1 MMRRLVV
8 ISRCICLAAGI
19 LLSPQLSA
27 AANDE
32 DPYSVN
38 IEQNL
43 ATPAVNAK
51 HSVAVTNAMGL
62 LTRTLRQA
70 GFETQGVRK
79 GEVTMVTIP
88 CRDLFGPNSIE
99 LKAKGKQLL
108 SKLVPYIKRSDKYK
122 VVMAVHADDTGDAIY
137 AERITSDRAN
147 TIDEYFA
154 SSLGGESRSYPTAWA
169 MTSPWLR
176 TPVWQTAKRIAGS
189 KSISYRQKT
198 LSTTPARK
206 NDGNKQQRPP
216 L

>member
-8 ISRCICLAAGI
+8 ISRCICLATGL
-19 LLSPQLSA
+19 LLSSPLSA
-27 AANDE
+27 AANDD

-51 HSVAVTNAMGL
+51 HSAVVANAMGL

-99 LKAKGKQLL
+99 IKAKGKQLL

-147 TIDEYFA
+147 AIDEYFA
-154 SSLGGESRSYPTAWA
+154 SALGGESPVIPYGLGNDEPVAPNTGVANREKNRRVEIYFVPT
-169 MTSPWLR
+169 
-176 TPVWQTAKRIAGS
+176 KDFIDN
-189 KSISYRQKT
+189 
-198 LSTTPARK
+198 ARK
-206 NDGNKQQRPP
+206 KK
-216 L
+216 

>member
-8 ISRCICLAAGI
+8 ISRCICLATGL
-19 LLSPQLSA
+19 LLSSQLSA
-27 AANDE
+27 AANDD

-51 HSVAVTNAMGL
+51 HSVAVSNAMGL
-62 LTRTLRQA
+62 LTRILRQA

-99 LKAKGKQLL
+99 IKAKGKQLL

-147 TIDEYFA
+147 AIDEYFA
-154 SSLGGESRSYPTAWA
+154 SALGGESPVIPYGLGNDEPVAPNTGVANREKNRRVEIYFVPT
-169 MTSPWLR
+169 
-176 TPVWQTAKRIAGS
+176 KDFIDN
-189 KSISYRQKT
+189 
-198 LSTTPARK
+198 ARK
-206 NDGNKQQRPP
+206 KK
-216 L
+216 

>member
-1 MMRRLVV
+1 MMRRLVL
-8 ISRCICLAAGI
+8 ISRCICLAAGL
-19 LLSPQLSA
+19 LLSSPLSA
-27 AANDE
+27 AANDD

-51 HSVAVTNAMGL
+51 HSAVVANAMGL

-99 LKAKGKQLL
+99 IKAKGKQLL

-147 TIDEYFA
+147 AIDEYFA
-154 SSLGGESRSYPTAWA
+154 SALGGESPVIPYGLGNDEPVAPNTGVANREKNRRVEIYFVPT
-169 MTSPWLR
+169 
-176 TPVWQTAKRIAGS
+176 KDFIDN
-189 KSISYRQKT
+189 
-198 LSTTPARK
+198 ARK
-206 NDGNKQQRPP
+206 KK
-216 L
+216 

>member
-8 ISRCICLAAGI
+8 ISRCICLAAGL
-19 LLSPQLSA
+19 LLSSPLSA
-27 AANDE
+27 AANDD

-43 ATPAVNAK
+43 ATPAINAK
-51 HSVAVTNAMGL
+51 HSAVVANAMGL

-99 LKAKGKQLL
+99 IKAKGKQLL

-147 TIDEYFA
+147 AIDEYFA
-154 SSLGGESRSYPTAWA
+154 SALGGESPVIPYGLGNDEPVAPNTGVANREKNRRVEIYFVPT
-169 MTSPWLR
+169 
-176 TPVWQTAKRIAGS
+176 KDFIDN
-189 KSISYRQKT
+189 
-198 LSTTPARK
+198 ARK
-206 NDGNKQQRPP
+206 KK
-216 L
+216 

>member
-1 MMRRLVV
+1 MMRRLVA
-8 ISRCICLAAGI
+8 ISRCICLAAGL
-19 LLSPQLSA
+19 LLSSPLSA
-27 AANDE
+27 AANDD
-32 DPYSVN
+32 DPYSIN

-51 HSVAVTNAMGL
+51 HSAVVANAMGL

-99 LKAKGKQLL
+99 IKAKGKQLL

-147 TIDEYFA
+147 AIDEYFA
-154 SSLGGESRSYPTAWA
+154 SALGGESPVIPYGLGNDEPVAPNTGVANREKNRRVEIYFVPT
-169 MTSPWLR
+169 
-176 TPVWQTAKRIAGS
+176 KDFIDN
-189 KSISYRQKT
+189 
-198 LSTTPARK
+198 ARK
-206 NDGNKQQRPP
+206 KK
-216 L
+216 

>member
-8 ISRCICLAAGI
+8 ISRCICLAAGL
-19 LLSPQLSA
+19 LLSSPLSA
-27 AANDE
+27 DANDA

-51 HSVAVTNAMGL
+51 HSAVVANAMGL

-99 LKAKGKQLL
+99 IKAKGKQLL

-147 TIDEYFA
+147 AIDEYFA
-154 SSLGGESRSYPTAWA
+154 SALGGESPVIPYGLGNDEPVAPNTGVANREKNRRVEIYFVPT
-169 MTSPWLR
+169 
-176 TPVWQTAKRIAGS
+176 KDFIDN
-189 KSISYRQKT
+189 
-198 LSTTPARK
+198 ARK
-206 NDGNKQQRPP
+206 KK
-216 L
+216 

>member
-8 ISRCICLAAGI
+8 ISRCICLATGL
-19 LLSPQLSA
+19 LLSSQLSA
-27 AANDE
+27 AANDD

-51 HSVAVTNAMGL
+51 HSVAVSNAMGL

-99 LKAKGKQLL
+99 IKAKGKQLL

-147 TIDEYFA
+147 AIDEYFA
-154 SSLGGESRSYPTAWA
+154 SALGGESPVIPYGLGNDEPVAPNTGVANREKNRRVEIYFVPT
-169 MTSPWLR
+169 
-176 TPVWQTAKRIAGS
+176 KDFIDN
-189 KSISYRQKT
+189 
-198 LSTTPARK
+198 ARK
-206 NDGNKQQRPP
+206 KK
-216 L
+216 

>member
-8 ISRCICLAAGI
+8 ISRCICLAAGL
-19 LLSPQLSA
+19 LLSSQLSA
-27 AANDE
+27 AANDD

-51 HSVAVTNAMGL
+51 HSAVVANAMGL

-99 LKAKGKQLL
+99 IKAKGKQLL

-147 TIDEYFA
+147 AIDEYFA
-154 SSLGGESRSYPTAWA
+154 SALGGESPVIPYGLGNDEPVAPNTGVANREKNRRVEIYFVPT
-169 MTSPWLR
+169 
-176 TPVWQTAKRIAGS
+176 KDFIDN
-189 KSISYRQKT
+189 
-198 LSTTPARK
+198 ARK
-206 NDGNKQQRPP
+206 KK
-216 L
+216 

>member
-19 LLSPQLSA
+19 LLSPQLSD

-51 HSVAVTNAMGL
+51 HSVAVANAMGL

-122 VVMAVHADDTGDAIY
+122 VVMAV
-137 AERITSDRAN
+137 RITSDRAN
-147 TIDEYFA
+147 AIDEYFA
-154 SSLGGESRSYPTAWA
+154 SALGGESPVIPYGLGNDEPVAPNTGVANREKNRRVEIYFVPT
-169 MTSPWLR
+169 
-176 TPVWQTAKRIAGS
+176 KDFIDN
-189 KSISYRQKT
+189 
-198 LSTTPARK
+198 ARK
-206 NDGNKQQRPP
+206 KK
-216 L
+216 

>member
-8 ISRCICLAAGI
+8 ISRCICLAAGL
-19 LLSPQLSA
+19 LLSSPLSA
-27 AANDE
+27 AANDD

-51 HSVAVTNAMGL
+51 HSAVVANAMGL

-99 LKAKGKQLL
+99 IKAKGKQLL

-147 TIDEYFA
+147 AIDEYFA
-154 SSLGGESRSYPTAWA
+154 SALGGESPVIPYGLGNDEPVAPNTGVANREKNRRVEIYFVPT
-169 MTSPWLR
+169 
-176 TPVWQTAKRIAGS
+176 KDFIDN
-189 KSISYRQKT
+189 
-198 LSTTPARK
+198 ARK
-206 NDGNKQQRPP
+206 KK
-216 L
+216 

>member
-8 ISRCICLAAGI
+8 ISRCICLAAGL
-19 LLSPQLSA
+19 LLSSQLSA
-27 AANDE
+27 AANDD

-43 ATPAVNAK
+43 ATPAINAK
-51 HSVAVTNAMGL
+51 HSAVVANAMGL

-88 CRDLFGPNSIE
+88 CRDLFSPNSIE
-99 LKAKGKQLL
+99 IKAKGKQLL

-147 TIDEYFA
+147 AIDEYFA
-154 SSLGGESRSYPTAWA
+154 SALGGESPVIPYGLGNDEPVAPNTGVANREKNRRVEIYFVPT
-169 MTSPWLR
+169 
-176 TPVWQTAKRIAGS
+176 KDFIDN
-189 KSISYRQKT
+189 
-198 LSTTPARK
+198 ARK
-206 NDGNKQQRPP
+206 KK
-216 L
+216 

>member
-8 ISRCICLAAGI
+8 ISRCICLAAGL
-19 LLSPQLSA
+19 LLSSQLSA
-27 AANDE
+27 AANDD

-51 HSVAVTNAMGL
+51 HSVAVSNAMGL

-99 LKAKGKQLL
+99 IKAKGKQLL

-147 TIDEYFA
+147 AIDEYFA
-154 SSLGGESRSYPTAWA
+154 SALGGESPVIPYGLGNDEPVAPNTGVANREKNRRVEIYFVPT
-169 MTSPWLR
+169 
-176 TPVWQTAKRIAGS
+176 KDFIDN
-189 KSISYRQKT
+189 
-198 LSTTPARK
+198 ARK
-206 NDGNKQQRPP
+206 KK
-216 L
+216 

>member
-8 ISRCICLAAGI
+8 ISRCICLAAGL
-19 LLSPQLSA
+19 LLSSPLSA
-27 AANDE
+27 AANDD

-43 ATPAVNAK
+43 ATPAINAK
-51 HSVAVTNAMGL
+51 HSVAVSNAMGL

-99 LKAKGKQLL
+99 IKAKGKQLL

-147 TIDEYFA
+147 AIDEYFA
-154 SSLGGESRSYPTAWA
+154 SALGGESPVIPYGLGNDEPVAPNTGVANREKNRRVEIYFVPT
-169 MTSPWLR
+169 
-176 TPVWQTAKRIAGS
+176 KDFIDN
-189 KSISYRQKT
+189 
-198 LSTTPARK
+198 ARK
-206 NDGNKQQRPP
+206 KK
-216 L
+216 

>member
-8 ISRCICLAAGI
+8 ISRCICLAAGL
-19 LLSPQLSA
+19 LLSSPLSA
-27 AANDE
+27 AANDD

-51 HSVAVTNAMGL
+51 HSVAVSNAMGL

-99 LKAKGKQLL
+99 IKAKGKQLL

-147 TIDEYFA
+147 AIDEYFA
-154 SSLGGESRSYPTAWA
+154 SALGGESPVIPYGLGNDEPVAPNTGVANREKNRRVEIYFVPT
-169 MTSPWLR
+169 
-176 TPVWQTAKRIAGS
+176 KDFIDN
-189 KSISYRQKT
+189 
-198 LSTTPARK
+198 ARK
-206 NDGNKQQRPP
+206 KK
-216 L
+216 

>member
-8 ISRCICLAAGI
+8 ISRCICLAAGL
-19 LLSPQLSA
+19 LLSSPLSA
-27 AANDE
+27 AANDD
-32 DPYSVN
+32 DPYSIN

-51 HSVAVTNAMGL
+51 HSAVVANAMGL

-147 TIDEYFA
+147 AIDEYFA
-154 SSLGGESRSYPTAWA
+154 SALGGESPVIPYGLGNDEPVAPNTGVANREKNRRVEIYFVPT
-169 MTSPWLR
+169 
-176 TPVWQTAKRIAGS
+176 KDFIDN
-189 KSISYRQKT
+189 
-198 LSTTPARK
+198 ARK
-206 NDGNKQQRPP
+206 KK
-216 L
+216 

>member
-8 ISRCICLAAGI
+8 ISRCICLAAGL
-19 LLSPQLSA
+19 LLSSPLSA
-27 AANDE
+27 AANDD
-32 DPYSVN
+32 DPYSIN

-43 ATPAVNAK
+43 ATPAINAK
-51 HSVAVTNAMGL
+51 HSAVVANAMGL

-99 LKAKGKQLL
+99 IKPKGKQLL

-147 TIDEYFA
+147 AIDEYFA
-154 SSLGGESRSYPTAWA
+154 SALGGESPVIPYGLGNDEPVAPNTGVANREKNRRVEIYFVPT
-169 MTSPWLR
+169 
-176 TPVWQTAKRIAGS
+176 KDFIDN
-189 KSISYRQKT
+189 
-198 LSTTPARK
+198 ARK
-206 NDGNKQQRPP
+206 KK
-216 L
+216 

>member
-8 ISRCICLAAGI
+8 ISRCICLAAGL
-19 LLSPQLSA
+19 LLSSPLSA
-27 AANDE
+27 AANDD

-51 HSVAVTNAMGL
+51 HSVAVSNAMGL
-62 LTRTLRQA
+62 LTRTMRQA

-99 LKAKGKQLL
+99 IKAKGKQLL

-147 TIDEYFA
+147 AIDEYFA
-154 SSLGGESRSYPTAWA
+154 SALGGESPVIPYGLGNDEPVAPNTGVANREKNRRVEIYFVPT
-169 MTSPWLR
+169 
-176 TPVWQTAKRIAGS
+176 KDFIDN
-189 KSISYRQKT
+189 
-198 LSTTPARK
+198 ARK
-206 NDGNKQQRPP
+206 KK
-216 L
+216 

>member
-8 ISRCICLAAGI
+8 ISRCICLAAGL
-19 LLSPQLSA
+19 LLSSPLSA
-27 AANDE
+27 AANDD
-32 DPYSVN
+32 DPYSIN

-51 HSVAVTNAMGL
+51 HSAVVANAMGL

-99 LKAKGKQLL
+99 IKAKGKQLL

-147 TIDEYFA
+147 AIDEYFA
-154 SSLGGESRSYPTAWA
+154 SALGGESPVIPYGLGNDEPVAPNTGVANREKNRRVEIYFVPT
-169 MTSPWLR
+169 
-176 TPVWQTAKRIAGS
+176 KDFIDN
-189 KSISYRQKT
+189 
-198 LSTTPARK
+198 ARK
-206 NDGNKQQRPP
+206 KK
-216 L
+216 

>member
-8 ISRCICLAAGI
+8 ISRCICLATGL
-19 LLSPQLSA
+19 LLSSPLSA
-27 AANDE
+27 AANDD

-51 HSVAVTNAMGL
+51 HSVAVSNAMGL

-99 LKAKGKQLL
+99 IKAKGKQLL

-147 TIDEYFA
+147 AIDEYFA
-154 SSLGGESRSYPTAWA
+154 SALGGESPVIPYGLGNDEPVAPNTGVANREKNRRVEIYFVPT
-169 MTSPWLR
+169 
-176 TPVWQTAKRIAGS
+176 KDFIDN
-189 KSISYRQKT
+189 
-198 LSTTPARK
+198 ARK
-206 NDGNKQQRPP
+206 KK
-216 L
+216 

>member
-8 ISRCICLAAGI
+8 ISRCICLAAGL
-19 LLSPQLSA
+19 LLSSPLSA
-27 AANDE
+27 AANDD

-51 HSVAVTNAMGL
+51 HSAVVANAMGL

-99 LKAKGKQLL
+99 IKAKGKQLL

-147 TIDEYFA
+147 AIDGYFA
-154 SSLGGESRSYPTAWA
+154 WALGGESPVIPYGLGNDEPVAPNTGVANREKNRRVEIYFVPT
-169 MTSPWLR
+169 
-176 TPVWQTAKRIAGS
+176 KDFIDN
-189 KSISYRQKT
+189 
-198 LSTTPARK
+198 ARK
-206 NDGNKQQRPP
+206 KK
-216 L
+216 

>member
-8 ISRCICLAAGI
+8 ISRCICLATGL
-19 LLSPQLSA
+19 LLSSQLSA
-27 AANDE
+27 AANDD

-51 HSVAVTNAMGL
+51 HSVAVANAMGL

-99 LKAKGKQLL
+99 IKAKGKQLL

-147 TIDEYFA
+147 AIDEYFA
-154 SSLGGESRSYPTAWA
+154 SALGGESPVIPYGLGNDEPVAPNTGVANREKNRRVEIYFVPTKD
-169 MTSPWLR
+169 L
-176 TPVWQTAKRIAGS
+176 IDN
-189 KSISYRQKT
+189 
-198 LSTTPARK
+198 ARK
-206 NDGNKQQRPP
+206 KK
-216 L
+216 

>member
-1 MMRRLVV
+1 MMMRRLVV
-8 ISRCICLAAGI
+8 ISRCICLAAGL
-19 LLSPQLSA
+19 LLSSPLSA
-27 AANDE
+27 AANDD

-51 HSVAVTNAMGL
+51 HSAVVANAMGL

-99 LKAKGKQLL
+99 IKAKGKQLL

-147 TIDEYFA
+147 AIDEYFA
-154 SSLGGESRSYPTAWA
+154 SALGGESPVIPYGLGNDEPVAPNTGVANREKNRRVEIYFVPT
-169 MTSPWLR
+169 
-176 TPVWQTAKRIAGS
+176 KDFIDN
-189 KSISYRQKT
+189 
-198 LSTTPARK
+198 ARK
-206 NDGNKQQRPP
+206 KK
-216 L
+216 

>member
-8 ISRCICLAAGI
+8 ISRCICLAAGL
-19 LLSPQLSA
+19 LLSSPLSA
-27 AANDE
+27 AANDD

-43 ATPAVNAK
+43 ATPAGNAK
-51 HSVAVTNAMGL
+51 HSAVVANAMGL

-99 LKAKGKQLL
+99 IKAKGKQLL

-147 TIDEYFA
+147 AIDEYFA
-154 SSLGGESRSYPTAWA
+154 SALGGESPVIPYGLGNDEPVAPNTGVANREKNRRVEIYFVPT
-169 MTSPWLR
+169 
-176 TPVWQTAKRIAGS
+176 KDFIDN
-189 KSISYRQKT
+189 
-198 LSTTPARK
+198 ARK
-206 NDGNKQQRPP
+206 KK
-216 L
+216 

>member
-8 ISRCICLAAGI
+8 ISRCICLAAGL
-19 LLSPQLSA
+19 LLSSPLSA
-27 AANDE
+27 AANDD

-51 HSVAVTNAMGL
+51 HSAVVANAMGL

-79 GEVTMVTIP
+79 VEETMVTIP

-99 LKAKGKQLL
+99 IKAKGKQLL

-147 TIDEYFA
+147 AIDEYFA
-154 SSLGGESRSYPTAWA
+154 SALGGESPVIPYGLGNDEPVAPNTGVANREKNRRVEIYFVPT
-169 MTSPWLR
+169 
-176 TPVWQTAKRIAGS
+176 KDFIDN
-189 KSISYRQKT
+189 
-198 LSTTPARK
+198 ARK
-206 NDGNKQQRPP
+206 KK
-216 L
+216 

>member
-8 ISRCICLAAGI
+8 ISRCICLAAGL
-19 LLSPQLSA
+19 LLSSPLSA
-27 AANDE
+27 AANDD

-43 ATPAVNAK
+43 ATPAINAK
-51 HSVAVTNAMGL
+51 HSAVVANAMGL

-99 LKAKGKQLL
+99 IKAKGKQLL
-108 SKLVPYIKRSDKYK
+108 SKLMPYIKRSDKYK

-147 TIDEYFA
+147 AIDEYFA
-154 SSLGGESRSYPTAWA
+154 SALGGESPVIPYGLGNDEPVAPNTGVANREKNRRVEIYFVPT
-169 MTSPWLR
+169 
-176 TPVWQTAKRIAGS
+176 KDFIDN
-189 KSISYRQKT
+189 
-198 LSTTPARK
+198 ARK
-206 NDGNKQQRPP
+206 KK
-216 L
+216 